1 MNTKL
6 SIISS
11 WLSINKLTLNVN
23 KYNCMVY
30 NIRNI
35 HSGNTFNIGI
45 NGSTIELVNS
55 IQFLGIFIDNKMD
68 WKRQHNFV
76 SSKLSRIIGI

>member
-1 MNTKL
+1 
-6 SIISS
+6 
-11 WLSINKLTLNVN
+11 
-23 KYNCMVY
+23 MVY

-35 HSGNTFNIGI
+35 HSGSTFNIEI
-45 NGSTIELVNS
+45 NGSTIEQVNS

-76 SSKLSRIIGI
+76 SSKPSRILVFLKKSQNI